1 MSKIMVCVNSASS
14 AAGRNPFPVTVQVKK
29 DQMAVWQVDWFRN
42 RHTERGVIHLSV
54 SH

>member
-1 MSKIMVCVNSASS
+1 MVCVNSASS
-14 AAGRNPFPVTVQVKK
+14 AAGRNPFPVTAQVKK